1 MYLFRFFAPTPC
13 AFVFSDLDSSLPFDW
28 KLSLFPRS
36 KHVGGPSFGL
46 EGLLPDPIKV
56 SFVGWHR
63 LLFRAL
69 PLRQNVMLLV
79 PDGIFESGEVLR
91 SGVFLAGDEGREDIW
106 LSVAL
111 KLKLVL
117 WKVLTMG
124 VGIELIL
131 LKLLDLLVDNL

>member
-1 MYLFRFFAPTPC
+1 
-13 AFVFSDLDSSLPFDW
+13 
-28 KLSLFPRS
+28 
-36 KHVGGPSFGL
+36 
-46 EGLLPDPIKV
+46 
-56 SFVGWHR
+56 
-63 LLFRAL
+63 
-69 PLRQNVMLLV
+69 MLLV